1 MVNVDKRPSGI
12 YMKLQDIF
20 SLAISIWDLNPN
32 SSKEKKNLLTHYTF
46 FKEKNQYF
54 TFLTVEWK
62 DLDIFQSG
70 KKKGFSPF
78 VE

>member
-32 SSKEKKNLLTHYTF
+32 SSKAKTKKT
-46 FKEKNQYF
+46 
-54 TFLTVEWK
+54 
-62 DLDIFQSG
+62 
-70 KKKGFSPF
+70 KKKPKKQTY
-78 VE
+78 